1 MTEDRSRGQ
10 WDQAKGEVKEGVGKP
25 TGDRSTEVSGKLDQV
40 KGKVEEDIGDAKASM
55 RGDYDHGR

>member
-10 WDQAKGEVKEGVGKP
+10 W
-25 TGDRSTEVSGKLDQV
+25 DQV
-40 KGKVEEDIGDAKASM
+40 KGKVEEDIGDAKESM